1 MDEVNNEDRTRVAA
15 NDANRIPRFTA
26 LVFVAALVA
35 GGGMLAYA
43 IHGGITTRVAA
54 ESSLARRTE
63 EAAVPIVNVIHPK
76 EGAPLE
82 ELVLPG
88 NTQAF
93 SDTPIFA
100 RTSGYLKRWYFDIG
114 AHVKRGDLLA
124 EIETPEI
131 DKQLQQ
137 TRAELETAL
146 ANHHLA
152 ETTAA
157 RWQFLLQSDSAR

>member
-1 MDEVNNEDRTRVAA
+1 MTTMDKMSTEDRARRV
-15 NDANRIPRFTA
+15 NDANRIPRFSA
-26 LVFVAALVA
+26 WVFIAALVA

-54 ESSLARRTE
+54 ESSLARSTE
-63 EAAVPIVNVIHPK
+63 EAAVPVVNVIHPK
-76 EGAPLE
+76 DGAPLE
-82 ELVLPG
+82 ELILPG

-137 TRAELETAL
+137 ARAELATAQ

-152 ETTAA
+152 E
-157 RWQFLLQSDSAR
+157 